1 MKNFTKIVDFSSIVE
16 NSFFE
21 KSHYS
26 SARLSLLC
34 SIALLVTILSY
45 YIYAESSVVSISILF
60 FLPLLAFSLND
71 LKVGTI
77 LTTVYIVLIFISS
90 RLLHG
95 HFQSFQ
101 ETLQLLAGVSLF
113 SLLVFIFEYSRKQAY
128 KRMVST
134 IDRLEELSYKD
145 ELTKL
150 YNRHFLSRHIL
161 NNQELNNK
169 SVLFCITDIDNFKGY
184 NDCYGHL
191 TGDKTLVQ
199 IAQAKKK
206 TFGDDKSHFVIRLG
220 GEEFGGFIF
229 GEDEPQQ
236 RVEKFYKA
244 LKSLSIEHKDNQNR
258 EICTVSIGAVL
269 CDNFNELNFVQLYEL
284 ADKALYE
291 AKNNGKNQVVYKK
304 YGE

>member
-1 MKNFTKIVDFSSIVE
+1 MKNFKIVDFAFGIE
-16 NSFFE
+16 NFYFE
-21 KSHYS
+21 KFHYS
-26 SARLSLLC
+26 SARFSLVC

-45 YIYAESSVVSISILF
+45 YIFAESSVVTVFVLF
-60 FLPLLAFSLND
+60 FFPLLAFALND

-77 LTTVYIVLIFISS
+77 LTTVYIVLIFICS
-90 RLLHG
+90 LFWHVNFHG
-95 HFQSFQ
+95 FG
-101 ETLQLLAGVSLF
+101 ETLKLLAGLTLF
-113 SLLVFIFEYSRKQAY
+113 SLLVYILEYSRKQVNA
-128 KRMVST
+128 RMVNT
-134 IDRLEELSYKD
+134 IDRLEQLSYKD

-191 TGDKTLVQ
+191 TGDETLMR

-229 GEDEPQQ
+229 GEEESQQ

-244 LKSLSIEHKDNQNR
+244 LKSLSIEHKNNQDC
-258 EICTVSIGAVL
+258 EICTVSIGAVF
-269 CDNFNELNFVQLYEL
+269 CDNFNELNFRKLYEL

-304 YGE
+304 YKE